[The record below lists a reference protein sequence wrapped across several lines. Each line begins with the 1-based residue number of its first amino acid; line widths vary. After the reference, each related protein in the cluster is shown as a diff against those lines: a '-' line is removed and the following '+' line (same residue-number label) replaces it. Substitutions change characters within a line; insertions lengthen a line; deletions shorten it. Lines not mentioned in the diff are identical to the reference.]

1 LPTDHA
7 FEGRDLGL
15 VALKQISRLRV
26 VIDVPASN
34 FRTQIRI
41 FGAMALPKANAAAQ
55 APDSWPAFPAAETSS
70 ANQGR

>member
-26 VIDVPASN
+26 VIECSS
-34 FRTQIRI
+34 FKL
-41 FGAMALPKANAAAQ
+41 AMALPKANAAAQ

-70 ANQGR
+70 ANQGG